1 MMPVWSIL
9 IIIFVAYSVLGWTL
23 FFMQRSFLYRPLRQV
38 LYDPSDINLA
48 FEKVAIETQD
58 GLKIAAWYV
67 PAEKAKYTVLMCHG
81 NGGNIAHR
89 LDTVNL
95 LNEMNLNCMV
105 FDYRG
110 YGTSQGK
117 PTEQGTYI
125 DAQAAWNWLAES
137 KKVPSEKIIIFGR
150 SLGGC
155 VASHLA
161 MNNEPLC
168 LVVESA
174 FTSYVDM
181 GKMFYPYLPVRHFA
195 KYKYPTIEYVRRVGC
210 PTLFIHSRGD
220 EVVPFEFGLKLYD
233 AAREPKEFVEIY
245 GCHND
250 GFLFSGDT
258 YRQGWKRW
266 LESVEECKAENRQ
279 NIRLA

>member
-1 MMPVWSIL
+1 MLVWSI
-9 IIIFVAYSVLGWTL
+9 IIIVFVAYSVLGWTL
-23 FFMQRSFLYRPLRQV
+23 FFMQRSFLYRPLKQV

-48 FEKVAIETQD
+48 FEKVALKTED
-58 GLKIAAWYV
+58 GLKLGAWYI
-67 PAEKAKYTVLMCHG
+67 PADKAKYTVLMCHG

-89 LDTVNL
+89 LDTANL
-95 LNEMNLNCMV
+95 LNEMGLSFMV

-117 PTEQGTYI
+117 PTEQGTYL
-125 DAQAAWNWLAES
+125 DAQAAWDWLTKV
-137 KKVPSEKIIIFGR
+137 KKVPADKIIVFGR
-150 SLGGC
+150 SLGGS

-161 MNNEPLC
+161 MNNRPLG

-174 FTSYVDM
+174 FSSYADI
-181 GKMFYPYLPVRHFA
+181 GKKFYPYLPVRHFA
-195 KYKYPTIEYVRRVGC
+195 KFKYPTIEHVRKVDC
-210 PTLFIHSRGD
+210 PILFVHSRGD

-233 AAREPKEFVEIY
+233 AAHEPKEFVEIY

-266 LESVEECKAENRQ
+266 LESVEEYYAKGRK